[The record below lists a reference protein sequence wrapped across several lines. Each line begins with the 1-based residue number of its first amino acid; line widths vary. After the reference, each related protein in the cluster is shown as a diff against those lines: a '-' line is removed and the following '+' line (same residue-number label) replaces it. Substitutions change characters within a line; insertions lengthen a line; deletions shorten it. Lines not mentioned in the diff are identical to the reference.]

1 MSARMAEPRD
11 DGRQET
17 LFDALAPPPRA
28 LRPAGP
34 RTAPPKRDENAARE
48 EATISFLRPRE
59 AGDTSAPGGDEHV
72 ALPDGPRD
80 AAPVVDLRVSR
91 QEAPTTDL
99 TGPQAEAAVVFE
111 REVAGERAPRVA
123 GAPLAGPTL
132 DDVMSRVWEGLVTGL
147 PAACPV
153 CHHEVVPVLG
163 GPAGGRC
170 TSCGT
175 VID

>member
-1 MSARMAEPRD
+1 MSALMAEPRD

-17 LFDALAPPPRA
+17 LFDALAPPRA

-34 RTAPPKRDENAARE
+34 RTAPPERDESAARD
-48 EATISFLRPRE
+48 EATVAYLRPRE
-59 AGDTSAPGGDEHV
+59 QGGTPAPGDDEPV
-72 ALPDGPRD
+72 ARPEGPRG
-80 AAPVVDLRVSR
+80 ATPVVDLRVSR
-91 QEAPTTDL
+91 DDAPTMDL
-99 TGPQAEAAVVFE
+99 TGPQDEAAVVVE

-153 CHHEVVPVLG
+153 CRHEVVPVLG

-170 TSCGT
+170 ASCGT